1 MLYRPFGGIFIA
13 AKEAHMAKIIAVV
26 NQKGGVGKTTTAV
39 NLSAALHD
47 LGFQVYPSQANY
59 LFFRDREEDGIL
71 EKGRLYQELLGRR
84 ILIRSCANYP
94 GLDSSFYRI
103 CVKLRQDNEQLIRE
117 MTRVLER
124 RKPCPNIQSQS

>member
-1 MLYRPFGGIFIA
+1 MI
-13 AKEAHMAKIIAVV
+13 
-26 NQKGGVGKTTTAV
+26 KGERER
-39 NLSAALHD
+39 LSGALHD

-59 LFFRDREEDGIL
+59 LFFRDRKEDGTL
-71 EKGRLYQELLGRR
+71 EKGRLYQELLRRR

-117 MTRVLER
+117 MARVLER
-124 RKPCPNIQSQS
+124 RKPCLNIRSQL

>member
-1 MLYRPFGGIFIA
+1 MEHT
-13 AKEAHMAKIIAVV
+13 KEVI
-26 NQKGGVGKTTTAV
+26 KGERER
-39 NLSAALHD
+39 LSGALHD

-59 LFFRDREEDGIL
+59 LFFRDRKEDGTL
-71 EKGRLYQELLGRR
+71 EKGRLYQELLRRR

-117 MTRVLER
+117 MARVLAR
-124 RKPCPNIQSQS
+124 RKPCLNIRSQL

>member
-1 MLYRPFGGIFIA
+1 MSGPAQCAGVA
-13 AKEAHMAKIIAVV
+13 ALGETDFVERTRAVL
-26 NQKGGVGKTTTAV
+26 KGERER
-39 NLSAALHD
+39 LSAALHD